1 MKKLLFIMAILLF
14 SEFVRGQES
23 SDTTQ
28 SICDT
33 LSAIAQNFINSN
45 KYEAT
50 TKGMGDSAYIK
61 GDYLTAIQ
69 IYENLL
75 QQGESAEIYYNLGNS
90 YYKSGDIAHAILN
103 YERALLLQPE
113 NGDIHANLQIA
124 NAKTIDKITP
134 IPEIFFITWIKSL
147 INSLNID
154 TWTKLGIISFILCLI
169 GLGIFLY
176 GKVITWKKAGFVG
189 GIVLFV
195 LTLLCNI
202 FAFQQKK
209 NIMIRNNAIVISP
222 SITVR
227 STPSENGTSLFI
239 LHEGHKIEIKDG
251 SMQDWKEIR
260 LKDGKVGWVPAS
272 SIEII

>member
-1 MKKLLFIMAILLF
+1 MKKIFFIMLILLF
-14 SEFVRGQES
+14 SEFVWGQENR
-23 SDTTQ
+23 DTVQ
-28 SICDT
+28 SDT
-33 LSAIAQNFINSN
+33 LSVIQDVIDLNNN
-45 KYEAT
+45 EAA

-69 IYENLL
+69 VYESLL

-113 NGDIHANLQIA
+113 NGDIRANLKIA

-154 TWTKLGIISFILCLI
+154 TWAKLGIISFMLCLI
-169 GLGIFLY
+169 GLGTFLY
-176 GKVITWKKAGFVG
+176 IKAIKWKKVGFIG
-189 GIVLFV
+189 GI
-195 LTLLCNI
+195 TLLIFAMICNI

-209 NIMIRNNAIVISP
+209 NIMVRNNAIVLSP

-239 LHEGHKIEIKDG
+239 LHEGHKVEIKDG
-251 SMQDWKEIR
+251 SMQEWKEIR
-260 LKDGKVGWVPAS
+260 LKDGKVGWLPAS